1 MRQDTFI
8 PAYTIKTKE
17 MRPQGFD
24 ILNLSASG
32 NHAYDS
38 SHLHRHTF
46 YELFFFYGGEGR
58 HEIDFMEYRVEGS
71 SVHFVSPGQIHKLVL
86 KRGNGFVICFTE
98 DLVQLRQRE
107 SIADKFPFYDNRNS
121 PVLTLNKDLA
131 NELGFLIESAAR
143 ELKLR
148 QSDAELFR
156 SYLSVILLRL
166 RTEYITSATNRGLEL
181 MKSKKV
187 SAFRNLIEEHF
198 LDRWSI
204 GEYASKL
211 SLSPNYLNA
220 LCKKNEGRS
229 AITLVHER
237 LLLEARRLLFATD
250 MHVKE
255 ISYTLNFEDISYF
268 NRFFKNHSGL
278 TPNVF
283 REQFSKNR

>member
-1 MRQDTFI
+1 
-8 PAYTIKTKE
+8 

-32 NHAYDS
+32 NREYDS

-46 YELFFFYGGEGR
+46 YELFYFYGGEGR
-58 HEIDFMEYRVEGS
+58 HEIDFREYRVEGS
-71 SVHFVSPGQIHKLVL
+71 SIHFVSPGQIHKLVL

-107 SIADKFPFYDNRNS
+107 TIAEKFPFYDNSNS
-121 PVLTLNKDLA
+121 PVLALSKELA
-131 NELGFLIESAAR
+131 GELGFLIESVAR
-143 ELKLR
+143 ELRLR
-148 QSDAELFR
+148 HGDTELFR

-166 RTEYITSATNRGLEL
+166 RSEYITSATNRGLQL
-181 MKSKKV
+181 LKNKKV
-187 SAFRNLIEEHF
+187 IAFRNLINEHF
-198 LDRWSI
+198 LDHWSVS
-204 GEYASKL
+204 EYASRL
-211 SLSPNYLNA
+211 NLSPNHLNA

-250 MHVKE
+250 LHVKE
-255 ISYTLNFEDISYF
+255 ISYALNFEDISYF

-278 TPNVF
+278 TSNAF
-283 REQFSKNR
+283 RDQFSKNR